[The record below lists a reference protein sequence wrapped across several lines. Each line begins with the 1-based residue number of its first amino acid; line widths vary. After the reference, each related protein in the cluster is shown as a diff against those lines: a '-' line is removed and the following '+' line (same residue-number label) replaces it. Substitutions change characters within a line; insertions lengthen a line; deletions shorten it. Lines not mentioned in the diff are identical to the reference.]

1 MVERMRVLL
10 HIHGQQSN
18 VRLLHAMAWLVD
30 EQTAE
35 VEAFQTED
43 EQIAR
48 KWLEP
53 LHRGLLES
61 NAVGTID

>member
-1 MVERMRVLL
+1 M
-10 HIHGQQSN
+10 
-18 VRLLHAMAWLVD
+18 LHAMAWLVD
-30 EQTAE
+30 EQIAE

-53 LHRGLLES
+53 LRRGLLES